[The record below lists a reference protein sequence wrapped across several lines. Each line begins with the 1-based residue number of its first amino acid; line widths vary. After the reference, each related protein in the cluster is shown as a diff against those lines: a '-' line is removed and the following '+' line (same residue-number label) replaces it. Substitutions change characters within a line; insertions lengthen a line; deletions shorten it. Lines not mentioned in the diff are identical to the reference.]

1 MSEVTIR
8 EAVRADC
15 ATLVE
20 LIRELARYE
29 KLEQDVRV
37 DAQTLGESL
46 FGKQPHAYALLAET
60 DSKTA
65 GFCIYFHNFSTFL
78 GRPGIYIEDIF
89 VREPYRGLGI
99 GHRFFAR
106 LGDIA
111 KKEKCGR
118 IEWWVLDWN
127 TPAHEFYRRLG
138 AEPMD
143 EWTVWR
149 LTQDRFG

>member
-1 MSEVTIR
+1 MPDVIIR
-8 EAVRADC
+8 EAAPADC
-15 ATLVE
+15 PVLME

-29 KLEQDVRV
+29 KLEHEVRA
-37 DAQTLGESL
+37 DAEALRESL
-46 FGKQPHAYALLAET
+46 FGTHPYAYALLAET
-60 DSKTA
+60 KGEVA

-78 GRPGIYIEDIF
+78 ARPGIYIEDIY
-89 VREPYRGLGI
+89 VREEHRGLGI
-99 GHRFFAR
+99 GRYFFTR
-106 LGDIA
+106 LGEIA
-111 KKEKCGR
+111 KAKKCGR

-149 LTQDRFG
+149 LTADKFG